1 MKAYYDRNK
10 KEYTFK
16 AKDVKGMLEEVG
28 IMKNT
33 VIVVVNKDVVSEEY
47 KFKEEDEVKILS
59 VVSGG

>member
-33 VIVVVNKDVVSEEY
+33 VIVVVNNKVVSEDY